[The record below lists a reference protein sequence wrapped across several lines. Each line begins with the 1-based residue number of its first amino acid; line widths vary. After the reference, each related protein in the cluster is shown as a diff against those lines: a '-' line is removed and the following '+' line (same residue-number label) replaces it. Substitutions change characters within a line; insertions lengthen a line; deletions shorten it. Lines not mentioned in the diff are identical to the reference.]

1 MKRYQIPRIIFVNKL
16 DRAGANPWS
25 AIDKMRGKLGL
36 NAAAVQM
43 PIGLEDNLSGL
54 VDLVEQKAWRFE
66 GSFGERLVAGE
77 VPKELALQVAA
88 CRQKLVEAIAEVDE
102 TLLELYLNEQ
112 PVDAALL
119 KAAIRRA
126 TISRTFTPVFMGS
139 AYKNCGV
146 QLLLDGVSEYLPSP
160 TEVDNHA
167 LDRQDAKHLLS
178 ADPSAPLVAL
188 AFKLEEGRFGQLTYV
203 RIYQGAL
210 ARGASILNVQSGKR
224 VKVPRLVRMHAA
236 EMEDVD
242 VIAAGEI
249 GAMFGVECSSGDTF
263 TDGSV
268 LSMTPMHVPDPV
280 ISLAIRPASSDSA
293 SNFSKALNR
302 FQREDPTIRVHA
314 DRESN
319 EVILSGMG
327 ELHLEV
333 YLERMRREYGCPC
346 DSGKPQVAY
355 RETITKRAS
364 FDYQH
369 KKQTGGAGQYARVMG
384 FIEPTLAEE
393 GRTNVFANEVIGGT
407 VPTVFIPA
415 CEKVQCMPS
424 TELSAGLH

>member
-1 MKRYQIPRIIFVNKL
+1 MTVDRQMRRYQIPRIVFVNKL

-25 AIDKMRGKLGL
+25 AVDKLRGKLGL

-43 PIGLEDNLSGL
+43 PIGLEDGLRGL

-66 GSFGERLVAGE
+66 GSFGERLVEAE
-77 VPKELALQVAA
+77 IPAELALQATGHRQRLLEAVA
-88 CRQKLVEAIAEVDE
+88 EADE
-102 TLLELYLNEQ
+102 ALLELYLDEQ
-112 PVDAALL
+112 PIDAALL

-126 TISRTFTPVFMGS
+126 TIAQTFTPIFMGS

-146 QLLLDGVSEYLPSP
+146 QLLLDGVSEYLPCP
-160 TEVDNHA
+160 TESSSYA
-167 LDRQDAKHLLS
+167 LDRQDARHLLA

-188 AFKLEEGRFGQLTYV
+188 AFKLEEGRFGQLTYM
-203 RIYQGAL
+203 RIYQGTL

-242 VIAAGEI
+242 AIAAGEI
-249 GAMFGVECSSGDTF
+249 GAMFGVECASGDTF
-263 TDGSV
+263 TDGAI

-280 ISLAIRPASSDSA
+280 ISLAIRPLSSDSA
-293 SNFSKALNR
+293 GNFSKALNR
-302 FQREDPTIRVHA
+302 FKREDPTLRVHA
-314 DRESN
+314 DPESN

-346 DSGKPQVAY
+346 ESGKPQVAY
-355 RETITKRAS
+355 REAITRRAS

-384 FIEPTLAEE
+384 FIEPTLVEE
-393 GRTNVFANEVIGGT
+393 GRANVFVNEVVGGT

-415 CEKVQCMPS
+415 CEKVR
-424 TELSAGLH
+424 HHH